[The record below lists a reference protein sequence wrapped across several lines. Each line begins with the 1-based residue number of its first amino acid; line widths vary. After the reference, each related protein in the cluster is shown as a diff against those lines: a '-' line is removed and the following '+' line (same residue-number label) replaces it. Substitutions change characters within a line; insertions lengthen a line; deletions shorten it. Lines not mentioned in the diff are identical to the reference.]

1 MKKIIFTLCALS
13 IGLVEGTSQ
22 NITYKIG
29 SEYEPTLKHKD
40 YGYYL
45 ANNNT
50 AVNVSF
56 FREND
61 YSIQPIDLNTLNV
74 SSGYIHDISSL
85 GEDIVFE
92 KTLNLKDNLFS
103 IYSSFDKKTK
113 TRSVTARLIDDKNIT
128 VANYSAVLFESK
140 DPKVIFLE
148 PMKGTRYNFV
158 TSANKEYALFI
169 CFYENK
175 ERNPKTKEIGFC
187 VFDKNLNV
195 KLSKV
200 VEMPPF
206 SSDQISSYHVDS
218 KGNLFLF
225 ASNNIKKDDGTWERN
240 GYQLLKIN
248 ADGTIEKKEFSS
260 NGLFLNDAILTDDLN
275 GNLVS
280 TGYYQKESKGV
291 NGIYVYRFG
300 TAGDGKVDGSGLKL
314 YEFNVDLFK
323 SYESAQS
330 QENIDNTGRL
340 DAKLY
345 FDDIFFHPN
354 GDIVI
359 TTEQYKSDD
368 TPNSVT
374 LGAKNYYLDIITL
387 KINKDG
393 KLVWMKKIPKNQT
406 GSGRSDLSYKYHYN
420 NGNDYFIFI
429 DNEKKLNLT
438 PNQAPATHVCRQG
451 GYLVAVKIDAQG
463 NTQKIPIFDL
473 RNEVVSVFPF
483 DLFKVNESTLIGKC
497 LRDRKKTVIEL
508 NFK

>member
-1 MKKIIFTLCALS
+1 MKKIIVTLCALS
-13 IGLVEGTSQ
+13 IGLVEGISQ

-29 SEYEPTLKHKD
+29 PEYEPTLKHKD

-45 ANNNT
+45 SNNNMP
-50 AVNVSF
+50 VNVSLL
-56 FREND
+56 REND
-61 YSIQPIDLNTLNV
+61 FSIQPIDINTLNV
-74 SSGYIHDISSL
+74 SSGFTHDISSL

-103 IYSSFDKKTK
+103 IYSSFNKKTK
-113 TRSVTARLIDDKNIT
+113 TRSVTARLIDDNNKTLSNKS
-128 VANYSAVLFESK
+128 VVLFESQ
-140 DPKVIFLE
+140 DPKVVFPE
-148 PMKGTRYNFV
+148 PMRGVRYNFV
-158 TSANKEYALFI
+158 ISSNKEYALFI

-200 VEMPPF
+200 VEMPSF
-206 SSDQISSYHVDS
+206 SSDKINSYHVDS

-225 ASNNIKKDDGTWERN
+225 ASNNLKKDDGTWERN

-248 ADGTIEKKEFSS
+248 SDGSIEKKEFSS
-260 NGLFLNDAILTDDLN
+260 NDLFLSNAILTDDLN
-275 GNLVS
+275 GNLIS

-291 NGIYVYRFG
+291 NGIYVYKFG
-300 TAGDGKVDGSGLKL
+300 AAGDGKTDGAGLKL
-314 YEFNVDLFK
+314 YEFKADLFK
-323 SYESAQS
+323 EYENSES
-330 QENIDNTGRL
+330 VERINSTGSL
-340 DAKLY
+340 DASLY

-359 TTEQYKSDD
+359 VNEQYKSDP

-387 KINKDG
+387 KIDKDG

-420 NGNDYFIFI
+420 NGNDYYIFI
-429 DNEKKLNLT
+429 DNENNLNLA
-438 PNQAPATHVCRQG
+438 PNQPPKAHVCRQG
-451 GYLVAVKIDAQG
+451 GYLVAVKIDSQG
-463 NTQKIPIFDL
+463 NMQKIPIFDL
-473 RNEVVSVFPF
+473 RNELVSVFPF
-483 DLFKVNESTLIGKC
+483 DLFKINESTLIGKC
-497 LRDRKKTVIEL
+497 LRDRKKHLIEF